1 MPADIARYPQY
12 PSRPRSSA
20 VRAEPGDRVAPV
32 FGVRPTDPAT
42 LAPVVMTIVAVAIA
56 ARWLPAWRASRL
68 DPNAVL
74 RSD

>member
-1 MPADIARYPQY
+1 
-12 PSRPRSSA
+12 
-20 VRAEPGDRVAPV
+20 
-32 FGVRPTDPAT
+32 VRPTDPAT